1 MLTKGNE
8 FFIPVKDLENEHCA
22 LIISSALSKI
32 NQLTAFRV
40 EINNKQVV
48 VDTNESSAVNRVID
62 SIRNLG
68 YEVVTLKK
76 SIPVLQMTCASCA
89 VSVESLLK
97 TQLGVEKASV
107 NYANAQLQ
115 LRWIPGLVSLVQL
128 RKLVQDLGYDLLL
141 ENEDVIEENL
151 ERLEEKR
158 LKALQKKTVWSIG
171 LSLPIAV
178 LGMFFMDLQHVN
190 YIMWVLSTPVVFW
203 MGRDF
208 YLRAWK
214 QASNRSANMDTLV
227 ALSTGVAYF
236 FSVFNT
242 LVPEFWEQRGL
253 HAHVYFEASAVIITF
268 ILLGKLLEE
277 KAKSGT
283 TSAIKKLMGLQPKQ
297 VLVWKDNQQVEIPIE
312 QVLVDQII
320 VVRPGERIAVDGE
333 VIYGH
338 SYVDESLLKGE
349 PLPVLKTQGDKVFA
363 GTINQKGGFR
373 FKAEKVG
380 TDTVLAQII
389 RLVKDAQG
397 SKAPVQNLVDK
408 VAAVFVPVVIF
419 IALLSFGLWLFFGG
433 DNSFTHGLLALVTV
447 LVIACPCA
455 LGLATPTAIM
465 VGVGRAAEHGIL
477 IKDAESLE
485 VSRRISAIVLDKT
498 GTITEGKPI
507 VTDQF
512 WIDDSPNLKSLV
524 LSIEKLS
531 EHPLAQAVIAGL
543 QDYPVRDVDG
553 FESVTGKGV
562 KAKVGNEN
570 FLIGSRKFLHENGVN
585 IDSKS
590 VERVEQ
596 WEQEAKSVVW
606 FSDSKSVLAQF
617 AISDQI
623 KATSRAAINNLQQSG
638 IEVYMLTGDSEVT
651 AKSVSENVG
660 IRHFQ
665 ASVLPEQKA
674 AFVKKLQSAGKVVAM
689 AGDGIND
696 SAALAQSDVSIAM
709 GKGSDVAMEVS
720 KMTIISSDLG
730 KISEAIQISRVTVRT
745 IHQNLFWAFIYN
757 VIGIPLAAGILFPLN
772 GFLLN
777 PMLAGAAMALSSV
790 SVVGN
795 SLWLKYKK

>member
-115 LRWIPGLVSLVQL
+115 LRWIPGLASLVQL

-151 ERLEEKR
+151 ERIEEKR

-674 AFVKKLQSAGKVVAM
+674 AFVKELQSAGKVVAM

-709 GKGSDVAMEVS
+709 GKGSDVAKEVS